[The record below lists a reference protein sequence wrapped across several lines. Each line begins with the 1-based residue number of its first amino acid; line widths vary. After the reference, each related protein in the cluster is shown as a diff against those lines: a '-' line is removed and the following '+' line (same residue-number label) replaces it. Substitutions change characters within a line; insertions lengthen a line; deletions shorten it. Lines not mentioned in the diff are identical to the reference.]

1 MSVKK
6 DLQAIR
12 AIGRQLQ
19 HVEYQI
25 EKEGKTEQL
34 YERWK
39 DINSK
44 FLPYYFTERYVKIE
58 NMIESF
64 AKTVG
69 ISPKDVKIKSKLL
82 HNPGTKSK
90 NEVLKLLRE
99 CGDYYR
105 VNVEL
110 IGGGRKIF
118 FDFLGEPDKVLPDGT
133 KQYKHI
139 KVNKNGD
146 VWINPTAIPMFE
158 TNNVLADN
166 IDLMPYKKDEE
177 GNLIEE
183 SCGKL
188 YSRNL
193 FGKVFVNALLLEEK
207 KIEKIGE
214 NDGEERE

>member
-19 HVEYQI
+19 HVEYQM

-69 ISPKDVKIKSKLL
+69 IEPKDVKIKSKLL

-207 KIEKIGE
+207 KNEKIGE
-214 NDGEERE
+214 NGGEERE